1 MPNIS
6 ADDIRIDK
14 NEVLRYLGHRG
25 QAVDENTDKMI
36 DCCMREILKISRC
49 RYVYRIF
56 DVKIELNNNEPCVE
70 LTDARLRLTGND
82 IFRHLKD
89 CRKCAVMAVT
99 LGIEADNG
107 IRIAQ
112 GTDMLKAVILD
123 SCATELVE
131 KVCDEVESKI
141 KAEAALRGFD
151 TNFRFS
157 PGYGDLPI
165 TTQRD
170 LLNALDAGRKIGL
183 TLTDSSIMIPGKSV
197 SAIIGFTEA
206 SLSSGSMSDL
216 TSNNASGCDV
226 CSMRES
232 CEFRRGGTACGRN

>member
-1 MPNIS
+1 MPNINT
-6 ADDIRIDK
+6 DNIRIDK

-25 QAVDENTDKMI
+25 QEVDKNTDAMI
-36 DCCMREILKISRC
+36 DSCIGEILRISRC

-56 DVKIELNNNEPCVE
+56 DTKIELYNDEPCIE
-70 LTDARLRLTGND
+70 LTDARLRLTGKD
-82 IFRHLKD
+82 IYRHLKD
-89 CRKCAVMAVT
+89 CQKCAVMAVT

-112 GTDMLKAVILD
+112 STDMLKAVILD
-123 SCATELVE
+123 SCATELIE
-131 KVCDEVESKI
+131 KVCDEVEGKI
-141 KAEAALRGFD
+141 KSEAAVCGFG

-170 LLNALDAGRKIGL
+170 LLKALDADRKIGL
-183 TLTDSSIMIPGKSV
+183 TLTASSIMIPGKSV
-197 SAIIGFTEA
+197 SAIVGFTK
-206 SLSSGSMSDL
+206 SSSK
-216 TSNNASGCDV
+216 NNSRSTCDI
-226 CSMRES
+226 CSMREN